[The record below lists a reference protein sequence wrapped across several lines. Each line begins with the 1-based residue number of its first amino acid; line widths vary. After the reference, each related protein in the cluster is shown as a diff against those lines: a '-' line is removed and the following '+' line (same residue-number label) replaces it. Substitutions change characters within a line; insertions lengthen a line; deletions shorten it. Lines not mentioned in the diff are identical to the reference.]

1 MKQYIK
7 LLIIS
12 FTLMSCSSAKEPAP
26 EKKETAKDQ
35 VTLTAEQMQHAG
47 VQLDTVRRQA
57 INGTVEVNGQIDV
70 PPQNIVSVSF
80 PYNSY
85 LKNTRLI
92 PGMKVH
98 KGDALATMEDPAII
112 QLQQDYL
119 IAKAKLAY
127 LELDHQRQKTLQENN
142 ANSEK
147 VYQQVASELKTQQI
161 LVKAY
166 DEKLR
171 LIGIN
176 PAGLNE
182 NNISRSVVLR
192 APISGFVS
200 KVNVN
205 TGKYV
210 TASDILFELIDPG
223 DIHATLNVYEKDLL
237 FINQGQA
244 VEITAVN
251 DPKQS
256 YKASVHLINKNISD
270 SRNAE
275 VHCHFSGTP
284 PRLLPGMFIQGRIH
298 IVNKEAIA
306 VPEQSVVRHGSEQ
319 LVLLYR
325 GNNTFKLVP
334 VETGI
339 NNNGMVEIK
348 GDNLPQGSVI
358 ATQNA
363 YSILAQLKNTAEE

>member
-1 MKQYIK
+1 MKHYIN
-7 LLIIS
+7 I
-12 FTLMSCSSAKEPAP
+12 LMAAWITIGCSS
-26 EKKETAKDQ
+26 KKETPAAPPATDKDQ
-35 VTLTAEQMQHAG
+35 VTLTAEQMQQAG
-47 VQLDTVRRQA
+47 ITLDTLRLQS
-57 INGTVEVNGQIDV
+57 INGTVDVNGQIEV

-92 PGMKVH
+92 PGMKVN
-98 KGDALATMEDPAII
+98 KGDAIATMEDNAII

-119 IAKAKLAY
+119 IAKARLNY

-147 VYQQVASELKTQQI
+147 VYQQVSSDLKTQQI

-171 LIGIN
+171 LIGLN

-182 NNISRSVVLR
+182 QNISRSVSLR
-192 APISGFVS
+192 APISGYVS

-210 TASDILFELIDPG
+210 TASDILFELINPD
-223 DIHATLNVYEKDLL
+223 DVHATLNVYEKDLL
-237 FINQGQA
+237 FISKDQP

-251 DPKQS
+251 KPAEKHAA
-256 YKASVHLINKNISD
+256 KVNLINRTVSD
-270 SRNAE
+270 NRNAE
-275 VHCHFSGTP
+275 VHCHFTGQP
-284 PRLLPGMFIQGRIH
+284 ADLLPGMFIQGRIH
-298 IVNKEAIA
+298 ISNKEGIV
-306 VPEQSVVRHGSEQ
+306 VPEEAVVRHGSQQ
-319 LVLLYR
+319 LVLLHL
-325 GNNTFKLVP
+325 GNYTFKLVP
-334 VETGI
+334 IETGI
-339 NNNGMVEIK
+339 NNNGLIEINSEVLK
-348 GDNLPQGSVI
+348 PGNII
-358 ATQNA
+358 ARHNA